1 MIFQEAAT
9 ILKADAGTHTGAEV
23 QKAIDTVKW
32 YEDNQLELED
42 YETDQLHALL
52 YRIYKLEKLEGR
64 LQPQKNA
71 DIAFKYVGTLS
82 KIMHTIKLHND
93 FINHIDS
100 PEELPE
106 SNVWAT
112 YKYVYTALNNIYEL
126 NQLLNEDL
134 DEVVCFLHDIAEEL
148 EDQANESN

>member
-1 MIFQEAAT
+1 MTFKEAAT
-9 ILKADAGTHTGAEV
+9 ILKADAGTHTGADV
-23 QKAIDTVKW
+23 QKAIDTVRW

-42 YETDQLHALL
+42 YETDQLHAVL
-52 YRIYKLEKLEGR
+52 YKVYKLEKLENR
-64 LQPQKNA
+64 PQIQKNA

-82 KIMHTIKLHND
+82 KIMHTIQLHND

-100 PEELPE
+100 PEELRE
-106 SNVWAT
+106 GKVWAT
-112 YKYVYTALNNIYEL
+112 YKYVYTALDNIYEL

-148 EDQANESN
+148 EGQANENV